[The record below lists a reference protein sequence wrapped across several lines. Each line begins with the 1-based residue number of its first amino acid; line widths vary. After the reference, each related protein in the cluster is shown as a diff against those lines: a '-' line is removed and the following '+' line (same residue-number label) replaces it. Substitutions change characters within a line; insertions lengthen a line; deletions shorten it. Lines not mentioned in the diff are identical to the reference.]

1 MSGMLAIE
9 PLLVE
14 RIRQVVGVQGLKVIT
29 SAEMAG
35 VKENAQPVPAVH
47 VVYDG
52 VSVREEKGLVEII
65 ERWITFVAVRNLR
78 STRSGED
85 ARQDAGPI
93 LDAVF
98 AALLGWQ
105 PTGVKP
111 LLPASPPRPYFN
123 AGYAYFPLAWDARLK
138 KIPMPCPAYQ

>member
-14 RIRQVVGVQGLKVIT
+14 RIRQGVDAPGLKILT
-29 SAEMAG
+29 AADMSG
-35 VKENAQPVPAVH
+35 FKENTQPVPAVH

-52 VSVREEKGLVEII
+52 VSVREDKGLVEIT
-65 ERWITFVAVRNLR
+65 ERWITIVAVRNLR

-105 PTGVKP
+105 AGGVKP
-111 LLPASPPRPYFN
+111 LLPASPPRAGFN

-138 KIPMPCPAYQ
+138 KIPVPCPSL

>member
-1 MSGMLAIE
+1 MIGMLAIE

-14 RIRQVVGVQGLKVIT
+14 RIRQEVIVPGLKVVT
-29 SAEMAG
+29 SAEMVG
-35 VKENAQPVPAVH
+35 VKENSQPVPAVH

-52 VSVREEKGLVEII
+52 PVMRVEKGLVEII
-65 ERWITFVAVRNLR
+65 ERWITVVAVRNLR

-98 AALLGWQ
+98 SALLGWQ
-105 PTGVKP
+105 PVGVKP
-111 LLPASPPRPYFN
+111 LLPSNPPRPYFN
-123 AGYAYFPLAWDARLK
+123 AGYAYFPLAWEARLK
-138 KIPMPCPAYQ
+138 KIPMPCIG

>member
-14 RIRQVVGVQGLKVIT
+14 RIRQVVNMPGLKVLT

-52 VSVREEKGLVEII
+52 VSVREEKGLVEIV

-93 LDAVF
+93 LDSVF
-98 AALLGWQ
+98 FALLGWQ
-105 PTGVKP
+105 AEGVKP
-111 LLPASPPRPYFN
+111 LLPSTPPRPYFN
-123 AGYAYFPLAWDARLK
+123 AGYAYFPLAWSARLQ
-138 KIPMPCPAYQ
+138 KIPMPCVN